1 MTSTNS
7 NDLPVVE
14 PAPVTAPCRHLRS
27 KGMYVYTDGQ
37 YGQADEDYDNTAY
50 WCLKSMR
57 NFGPDD
63 EIVGRPECNEPSRT
77 CYEPI

>member
-1 MTSTNS
+1 MTGINP

-14 PAPVTAPCRHLRS
+14 PVTSPCRHLRS
-27 KGMYVYTDGQ
+27 KGMYVYTDGLG
-37 YGQADEDYDNTAY
+37 GQDHEDYDNTAY
-50 WCLKSMR
+50 WCLKSMT

-63 EIVGRPECNEPSRT
+63 EIVGGPECNNQSRT

>member
-1 MTSTNS
+1 MTSTNP

-14 PAPVTAPCRHLRS
+14 AATSSCRHLRS
-27 KGMYVYTDGQ
+27 KGMYVYTDAQ
-37 YGQADEDYDNTAY
+37 DGQAHEDYDNTAY
-50 WCLKSMR
+50 WCLKSLK

-63 EIVGRPECNEPSRT
+63 ELVGRPECNDPSRT

>member
-1 MTSTNS
+1 MTGTNP

-14 PAPVTAPCRHLRS
+14 PATSRCRHLRS
-27 KGMYVYTDGQ
+27 TGMYVFTDGQ
-37 YGQADEDYDNTAY
+37 DSDAHEDYDNTAY
-50 WCLKSMR
+50 WCLKSMK

-63 EIVGRPECNEPSRT
+63 EIVGGPECNNQSRT